1 MIRILNSRLNVACA
15 LANFYPDQLL
25 DFHLFKR
32 LACANEVSTSKQ
44 SKYTCVRQ
52 GSYRTVFCFQA
63 IYETILIVS
72 HRLLFLC
79 KKQYSQ

>member
-1 MIRILNSRLNVACA
+1 MIRILNSRLNVACVSD
-15 LANFYPDQLL
+15 NFYPDQLL

-44 SKYTCVRQ
+44 VNILAFRQ